1 MGEVLVESIPLI
13 GGRIIAFMVGCI
25 LGSFYNVVI
34 CRLPLGQS
42 IVRPASRCP
51 ACGNEIAAYDNIPL
65 VSYLLLGGRC
75 RHCKVSISPRYPLVE
90 GLSGLLALLLFRRYG
105 LHPQLAIEF
114 IFCSLLL
121 IITMI
126 DLDTFL
132 IPDILSLPGIVLGL
146 ALSFYTPRSLLYL
159 LPPPLPLWWHNP
171 LGSLLG
177 IILGGGIF
185 YLIAA
190 GYALVRRK
198 EGLGGGD
205 IKLLGMI
212 GAFIGW
218 KGVAFTILV
227 SSVSGTIIAI
237 PLMWRSG
244 KGIGSTL
251 PFGPFLAFGAI
262 SYIFWGELFYRW
274 YFSDLLGM

>member
-1 MGEVLVESIPLI
+1 MALVEAVPII
-13 GGRIIAFMVGCI
+13 GPQIIALILGCV

-34 CRLPLGQS
+34 YRLPSGQS

-51 ACGNEIAAYDNIPL
+51 ACGNAIAAYDNIPVL
-65 VSYLLLGGRC
+65 SYLLLGGRC
-75 RHCKVSISPRYPLVE
+75 RRCKAPISGRYPIVE
-90 GLSGLLALLLFRRYG
+90 GMSGLLALLLFRRYG

-121 IITMI
+121 IIAMI
-126 DLDTFL
+126 DLDTGI

-146 ALSFYTPRSLLYL
+146 ALSFFTPRLS
-159 LPPPLPLWWHNP
+159 WWD
-171 LGSLLG
+171 SLLG

-185 YLIAA
+185 YLIATL
-190 GYALVRRK
+190 YTLIRRK

-212 GAFIGW
+212 GAFLGW
-218 KGVAFTILV
+218 KGVAFTILI
-227 SSVSGTIIAI
+227 SSVSGTIIAL
-237 PLMWRSG
+237 PLMWRSA
-244 KGIGSTL
+244 KGLGSEL
-251 PFGPFLAFGAI
+251 RYGPFLAFGAV
-262 SYIFWGELFYRW
+262 SYIFWGRLFYHW

>member
-1 MGEVLVESIPLI
+1 MALVEAVPII
-13 GGRIIAFMVGCI
+13 GPQIIALILGCV

-34 CRLPLGQS
+34 YRLPLGQS

-51 ACGNEIAAYDNIPL
+51 ACGHAIAAYDNIPL
-65 VSYLLLGGRC
+65 VSYLLLGGKCRRC
-75 RHCKVSISPRYPLVE
+75 KTPISLRYPIVE
-90 GLSGLLALLLFRRYG
+90 GISGLLALLLFRRYG

-121 IITMI
+121 IIAMI
-126 DLDTFL
+126 DLDTGL

-146 ALSFYTPRSLLYL
+146 ALSFLTPRLS
-159 LPPPLPLWWHNP
+159 WWD
-171 LGSLLG
+171 SLLG

-185 YLIAA
+185 YLIARV
-190 GYALVRRK
+190 YTLIRRK

-212 GAFIGW
+212 GAFLGW

-227 SSVSGTIIAI
+227 SSVSGTIIAL
-237 PLMWRSG
+237 PLMWRSA
-244 KGIGSTL
+244 KGLGSEL
-251 PFGPFLAFGAI
+251 RYGPFLAFGAV
-262 SYIFWGELFYRW
+262 SYIFLGRLFFHW